1 MNSRIPKFI
10 FMKHIL
16 TIALIFLLASAEAQ
30 QHQLQKLWETDTIVA
45 IPESVLYTKDGMFV
59 SLIDGAPWEADG
71 KGGIAKIGTDGKN
84 YNGTWIAGLHAPKG
98 LGIYGNNLY
107 AADMGDVVVVDIS
120 KGAIAKRIAVP
131 GANGLND
138 ITVSDKGVV
147 YVSDSRTG
155 KVWKIENDNPQLFMD
170 SVRGVNGLKAVGDN
184 LLVAAGRSF
193 ISVNPQKQV
202 TKIAELPMGLDGIE
216 PIGNG
221 DYLTTAWNGFVYYV
235 YADGRIETLLDAT
248 KDKKNTADLGY
259 DPVKKILY
267 VPTFNAKTVI
277 AYQLK

>member
-1 MNSRIPKFI
+1 
-10 FMKHIL
+10 MKHIL
-16 TIALIFLLASAEAQ
+16 TLALLALLTSANAQ

-45 IPESVLYTKDGMFV
+45 VPESVLYTKDGMFI
-59 SLIDGAPWEADG
+59 SLIDGSPWESDG
-71 KGGIAKIGTDGKN
+71 KGGIAKIGLDGKN
-84 YNGTWIAGLHAPKG
+84 YNGTWISGLHAPKG
-98 LGIYGNNLY
+98 LGIYRNNLY
-107 AADMGDVVVVDIS
+107 AADMGDVVVVDIN
-120 KGAIAKRIAVP
+120 KGAISKRITVP

-147 YVSDSRTG
+147 YVSDSRNN
-155 KVWKIENDNPQLFMD
+155 KIWKIENDNPQLFMD
-170 SVRGVNGLKAVGDN
+170 SVRGVNGLKAVGNN
-184 LLVAAGRSF
+184 LLVAAGRAF

-202 TKIAELPMGLDGIE
+202 TKIADLPMGLDGIE

-235 YADGRIETLLDAT
+235 YADGRVETLLDAT
-248 KDKKNTADLGY
+248 KEKKNTADLGY

-267 VPTFNAKTVI
+267 VPTFNAKTVA